1 MDVGELLSYKPN
13 VQAVEQT
20 LKRPNEND
28 SDDEDRPDVALERA
42 KKMRRLAQ
50 DKAESMSRVIKSTK
64 EPQITEEERL
74 KILQYVDQGGDET
87 MDNIMDEN
95 GLKKMLLLFEK
106 RNLRNQEMRIKFPD
120 NPEKFME
127 SKLSDPCI
135 RLHLPLLIN
144 FFIQVKSTFTA

>member
-1 MDVGELLSYKPN
+1 MDVGELLSYKP
-13 VQAVEQT
+13 EQT
-20 LKRPNEND
+20 PKRPNDND
-28 SDDEDRPDVALERA
+28 SDDDDRPDEALERA

-50 DKAESMSRVIKSTK
+50 DKVESMTRVIKSTK

-74 KILQYVDQGGDET
+74 KILQYVDQGGDDT
-87 MDNIMDEN
+87 LDNIMDEN

-127 SKLSDPCI
+127 SK
-135 RLHLPLLIN
+135 
-144 FFIQVKSTFTA
+144 

>member
-1 MDVGELLSYKPN
+1 MDVGELLSYKP
-13 VQAVEQT
+13 EQT
-20 LKRPNEND
+20 PKRPNEND
-28 SDDEDRPDVALERA
+28 SDDEDRPDEALERA

-74 KILQYVDQGGDET
+74 KILQYVDQGGDDT

-127 SKLSDPCI
+127 SK
-135 RLHLPLLIN
+135 
-144 FFIQVKSTFTA
+144 

>member
-1 MDVGELLSYKPN
+1 MIFERPNHPVSFEQFTLSMDVAELLSYKP
-13 VQAVEQT
+13 EQT
-20 LKRPNEND
+20 PKRPNEND
-28 SDDEDRPDVALERA
+28 SDDEDRPDEALERA

-50 DKAESMSRVIKSTK
+50 DKVDSMTRAIKSTK

-74 KILQYVDQGGDET
+74 KILQYVDQGGDEAA
-87 MDNIMDEN
+87 DNIMDEN

-127 SKLSDPCI
+127 SK
-135 RLHLPLLIN
+135 
-144 FFIQVKSTFTA
+144 

>member
-1 MDVGELLSYKPN
+1 MDVGELLSYKP
-13 VQAVEQT
+13 EQT
-20 LKRPNEND
+20 PKRPNEND
-28 SDDEDRPDVALERA
+28 SDEDRPDEALERA

-50 DKAESMSRVIKSTK
+50 DKAESMARVIKSTK

-74 KILQYVDQGGDET
+74 KILQYVDRGGDET
-87 MDNIMDEN
+87 MDDIMDEN

-127 SKLSDPCI
+127 SK
-135 RLHLPLLIN
+135 
-144 FFIQVKSTFTA
+144 

>member
-1 MDVGELLSYKPN
+1 MDVGELLSYKP
-13 VQAVEQT
+13 EQT
-20 LKRPNEND
+20 PKRPNEND
-28 SDDEDRPDVALERA
+28 SDDEDRPDEALERA

-50 DKAESMSRVIKSTK
+50 DKVDSLVRVISATK

-74 KILQYVDQGGDET
+74 KILQYVDQGGD
-87 MDNIMDEN
+87 DGSDGVMDEN

-127 SKLSDPCI
+127 SKWT
-135 RLHLPLLIN
+135 RR
-144 FFIQVKSTFTA
+144 

>member
-1 MDVGELLSYKPN
+1 MRNVASQTFHQFNVQQKLTMDVGELLSYKP
-13 VQAVEQT
+13 EQT
-20 LKRPNEND
+20 PKRPNEND
-28 SDDEDRPDVALERA
+28 SDDEDRPDEALERA

-74 KILQYVDQGGDET
+74 KILQYVDQGGDDT

-127 SKLSDPCI
+127 SK
-135 RLHLPLLIN
+135 
-144 FFIQVKSTFTA
+144 

>member
-1 MDVGELLSYKPN
+1 MDVAELLSYKP
-13 VQAVEQT
+13 EQT
-20 LKRPNEND
+20 PKRPNEND
-28 SDDEDRPDVALERA
+28 SDDEERPDEALERA

-50 DKAESMSRVIKSTK
+50 DKVDSMTRAIKSTK

-74 KILQYVDQGGDET
+74 KILQYVDEGGDET
-87 MDNIMDEN
+87 LDNIMDEN

-127 SKLSDPCI
+127 SK
-135 RLHLPLLIN
+135 
-144 FFIQVKSTFTA
+144 

>member
-1 MDVGELLSYKPN
+1 MDVGELLSYKP
-13 VQAVEQT
+13 EQT
-20 LKRPNEND
+20 PKRPNEND
-28 SDDEDRPDVALERA
+28 SDDEDRPDEALERA

-50 DKAESMSRVIKSTK
+50 DKAESMSRAIRSTK

-74 KILQYVDQGGDET
+74 KILQYVDQGGDDT
-87 MDNIMDEN
+87 VDNVMDEN

-127 SKLSDPCI
+127 SKWMVRIDIGIC
-135 RLHLPLLIN
+135 LI
-144 FFIQVKSTFTA
+144 FQFLF

>member
-1 MDVGELLSYKPN
+1 MDVGELLSYKP
-13 VQAVEQT
+13 EQT
-20 LKRPNEND
+20 PKRPNEND
-28 SDDEDRPDVALERA
+28 SDDEDRPDEALERA

-50 DKAESMSRVIKSTK
+50 DKAESMSRAIKSTK
-64 EPQITEEERL
+64 EPQLTEEERL
-74 KILQYVDQGGDET
+74 KILQYVDQGGDDT

-127 SKLSDPCI
+127 SK
-135 RLHLPLLIN
+135 
-144 FFIQVKSTFTA
+144 

>member
-1 MDVGELLSYKPN
+1 MDVGELLSYKP
-13 VQAVEQT
+13 EQT
-20 LKRPNEND
+20 PKRPNEND
-28 SDDEDRPDVALERA
+28 SDDENRPDEAMERA
-42 KKMRRLAQ
+42 KKMRRSAQ
-50 DKAESMSRVIKSTK
+50 DKAESMSRAIRSTK

-74 KILQYVDQGGDET
+74 KILEYVDQGGDDT

-127 SKLSDPCI
+127 SK
-135 RLHLPLLIN
+135 
-144 FFIQVKSTFTA
+144 